1 MRRAWRRLRPPPR
14 AGTAAVLAAAVVVP
28 LVVAAVAG
36 RGNPVES
43 LQQSSGSAWVVS
55 PAEGLLSLIDGPSEE
70 VMASVRLGSVGGPYR
85 VEQAGSSAYVADA
98 AAGTVARVDGA
109 TGELSDLVQFAEAGS
124 DVSVLHGGDT
134 VFVLDPTGRAA
145 TRIDP
150 ETLQVRATLSTA
162 ATPGPDQAV
171 VDDAGRLW
179 LVDAEGGGL
188 TWFDTEKH
196 VDLDAVD
203 GRTRLVVVQGRPVLV
218 DLAAARIRALDDR
231 GRPGAES
238 CLDVRRDDT
247 LHLLGSQTDAEVFA
261 AVSQTGNVLVA
272 TVGRDDCDRVIPVS
286 DAPEP
291 DFGPL
296 AQSGRFV
303 FVPDRA
309 TGTTTVIDTRTD
321 TVAATFTLAEPGH
334 QVELV
339 AKDGL
344 VFYNDLDG
352 ATAGVLTL
360 DAGAWRQSEAL
371 SKYDPST
378 GEPATVITPDDAPDA
393 PVTGPAPAGPQPAQP
408 APSAPSASGAPAPP
422 STASPPPARGAP
434 QASTA
439 PSTADPSPPPPQP
452 DLPPVIGSLSVEPN
466 PPTLGAPATFGA
478 AVSNVEDA
486 TWSWTLSESAGPV
499 VTTSSS
505 VGGFTATLPSAG
517 SVNLLLSL
525 TITGPGGTATAPPL
539 AFTAVDPDAV
549 AITSVTTDAPSYAP
563 GSVATVTAALAG
575 GSPGATWAWSAT
587 VDGSGVAVPGATGVG
602 SVSLPVGT
610 AGTWTVTVE
619 VTSGARSASGSVSF
633 VVGFPCNATSVTAG
647 PLDLLSGPREVVFT
661 VPSGCVGESH
671 VDLDVAP
678 WLSASP
684 ASLSLGAGQT
694 AAVLVSVV
702 GQPAVD
708 GLNANAVFAFLDGGS
723 GPGWDVVANRA
734 PVLGATSCNV
744 IAGWDGPAFF
754 ASFADADGDSLDV
767 TLTINGSTYDVGI
780 ISPGTWRYVVSFANV
795 GTATT
800 WVYVARDSGGATTT
814 FNGVNAG
821 CW

>member
-1 MRRAWRRLRPPPR
+1 MSRSWRRPRSPAR
-14 AGTAAVLAAAVVVP
+14 AGTAAVLAAVVAVP

-43 LQQSSGSAWVVS
+43 LRQSSGSAWVVS
-55 PAEGLLSLIDGPSEE
+55 PGEGLLSLIDGPSEE
-70 VMASVRLGSVGGPYR
+70 VMASVRLTSVGGPYR

-98 AAGTVARVDGA
+98 AAGTVTRVDGA

-124 DVSVLHGGDT
+124 DVSVLHGGGT
-134 VFVLDPTGRAA
+134 VFVLDPEGRAA
-145 TRIDP
+145 TRVDP
-150 ETLQVRATLSTA
+150 ETLRVRATLSTA

-179 LVDAEGGGL
+179 LVDAVGGGL

-196 VDLDAVD
+196 VDLDAAD
-203 GRTRLVVVQGRPVLV
+203 SATRLVVVRGEPVLV
-218 DLAAARIRALDDR
+218 DLAAARIRALDDQ
-231 GRPGAES
+231 GRPGADS

-247 LHLLGSQTDAEVFA
+247 LHLLGSRTEDEVFA

-309 TGTTTVIDTRTD
+309 TGTTSVIDTRTD
-321 TVAATFTLAEPGH
+321 TVATTFSLAEPGH

-339 AKDGL
+339 AKDGI

-352 ATAGVLTL
+352 ETAGVLTL
-360 DAGAWRQSEAL
+360 DGEAWRQSEAL

-378 GEPATVITPDDAPDA
+378 GEPATVITPDDAPDT
-393 PVTGPAPAGPQPAQP
+393 PVAGPAPVAPQPAPAASDAP
-408 APSAPSASGAPAPP
+408 APPATAPP

-439 PSTADPSPPPPQP
+439 PSTTDPSPPPAQP
-452 DLPPVIGSLSVEPN
+452 DLPPVISSLSVEPN
-466 PPTLGAPATFGA
+466 PPTLGASATFGA

-505 VGGFTATLPSAG
+505 VGGFATTLPSAG

-539 AFTAVDPDAV
+539 AITAVDPDAV

-563 GSVATVTAALAG
+563 GGVATVTAALAG
-575 GSPGATWAWSAT
+575 GSPGATWAWTAT
-587 VDGSGVAVPGATGVG
+587 RDGSAVAVPGASAVG
-602 SVSLPVGT
+602 SVAVPVGT

-619 VTSGARSASGSVSF
+619 VTSGARSASGSVTF
-633 VVGFPCNATSVTAG
+633 VVGLPCNAGSVTAG
-647 PLDLLSGPREVVFT
+647 PLDVRSGPRSVVFT

-684 ASLSLGAGQT
+684 ASLSLSAGQT
-694 AAVLVSVV
+694 AEVLISAV

-708 GLNANAVFAFLDGGS
+708 GLNASAVFAFLDGGS
-723 GPGWDVVANRA
+723 GPGWDVLANRA
-734 PVLGATSCNV
+734 PVLGATSCHV
-744 IAGWDGPAFF
+744 IATWGPAFF
-754 ASFADADGDSLDV
+754 AAFDDADGDSLVV
-767 TLTINGSTYDVGI
+767 TLTINGSTYDAGI
-780 ISPGTWRYVVSFANV
+780 ISPGTWREVVDFANL

-800 WVYVARDSGGATTT
+800 WVYVARDSSGATTT

>member
-1 MRRAWRRLRPPPR
+1 MSARPSRLHLTAR
-14 AGTAAVLAAAVVVP
+14 AGTAAVLAAAVAVP
-28 LVVAAVAG
+28 LLAAAVAG
-36 RGNPVES
+36 RGHPVES
-43 LQQSSGSAWVVS
+43 LRQSSGSAWVVS
-55 PAEGLLSLIDGPSEE
+55 PGEGLLSLLDGPSEE
-70 VMASVRLGSVGGPYR
+70 VMASVRLSAVGGPYR

-98 AAGTVARVDGA
+98 AAGTVTRVDGA
-109 TGELSDLVQFAEAGS
+109 TGELSDLVQFADAGS
-124 DVSVLHGGDT
+124 DVSVLHGGDA

-150 ETLQVRATLSTA
+150 ETLRVRATLSTA

-196 VDLDAVD
+196 VDLDAAD
-203 GRTRLVVVQGRPVLV
+203 SETRLVVVQGDPVLV
-218 DLAAARIRALDDR
+218 DLGAARIRALDDR

-247 LHLLGSQTDAEVFA
+247 LHLLGSQTDDEVFA

-272 TVGRDDCDRVIPVS
+272 TVGRDGCDRVIPVS
-286 DAPEP
+286 DAAEP

-309 TGTTTVIDTRTD
+309 TGTTSVIDTRTD
-321 TVAATFTLAEPGH
+321 TVAATFSLAEPGH

-360 DAGAWRQSEAL
+360 DGDAWRQSAAL

-378 GEPATVITPDDAPDA
+378 GEPATVITPDDAPDT
-393 PVTGPAPAGPQPAQP
+393 PVPGPAPAAPQPAP
-408 APSAPSASGAPAPP
+408 APTDAPAAPS
-422 STASPPPARGAP
+422 TTSPPVARGAP
-434 QASTA
+434 QPSTA
-439 PSTADPSPPPPQP
+439 PSSADPSPPPAQP
-452 DLPPVIGSLSVEPN
+452 DLPPVITSLSVEPN
-466 PPTLGAPATFGA
+466 PPTLGAIATFGA
-478 AVSNVEDA
+478 AVANVDDA

-505 VGGFTATLPSAG
+505 KGSFTATLPSAG

-539 AFTAVDPDAV
+539 AVTAVDPDAV

-563 GSVATVTAALAG
+563 GGVATVTAALSG
-575 GSPGATWAWSAT
+575 GSPGATWAWTAT
-587 VDGSGVAVPGATGVG
+587 RDGSAVAVPGSTGVG
-602 SVSLPVGT
+602 SVAVPVGT

-619 VTSGARSASGSVSF
+619 VTSGARSASGSVTF
-633 VVGFPCNATSVTAG
+633 VVGLPCNAGSVTAG
-647 PLDLLSGPREVVFT
+647 PLDVRSGPRSVVFT

-684 ASLSLGAGQT
+684 ASLSLSAGQT
-694 AAVLVSVV
+694 AEVLISAV

-708 GLNANAVFAFLDGGS
+708 GLNASAVFAFLDGGS
-723 GPGWDVVANRA
+723 GPGWDVLANRA
-734 PVLGATSCNV
+734 PVLGATSCHV
-744 IAGWDGPAFF
+744 IATWGPAFF
-754 ASFADADGDSLDV
+754 AAFDDADGDSLVV
-767 TLTINGSTYDVGI
+767 TLTINGATYDAGI
-780 ISPGTWRYVVSFANV
+780 ISPGTWREVVDFANL

-800 WVYVARDSGGATTT
+800 WVYVARDSSGATTT